1 MAAQK
6 GNNFLLQI
14 GNGAT
19 PEVFTTVAGAT
30 TNSFEVNNDVIDITT
45 KDTSRFRE
53 IMNEGGMTSFSTTIQ
68 GIWKG
73 DAGALLLRNGVFNS
87 SVKNAKLIFEDGSTI
102 SGPFHFTS
110 YSVTGEHHGAV
121 QFSATLNGAGTLSFT

>member
-6 GNNFLLQI
+6 GNNFTLQI

-30 TNSFEVNNDVIDITT
+30 SNSFEVSNDVIDITT

-53 IMNEGGMTSFSTTIQ
+53 IMDQGGMTSFSTAIQ

-73 DAGALLLRNGVFNS
+73 DAGAQALKAGVFNS
-87 SVKNAKLIFEDGSTI
+87 QVKNCKLLFEDGTTI
-102 SGPFHFTS
+102 SGPFHFTNFS
-110 YSVTGEHHGAV
+110 FTGEHHGAV
-121 QFSATLNGAGTLSFT
+121 QFSATLNNAGTLSFT